1 MHLLA
6 HPVLPVQIF
15 LRVRLNSMRKYLDSP
30 RRSGKCAQG
39 LRQASS
45 ALLRQR
51 PSEVSERDPSN
62 TSQLQVFLC
71 FPCFPSPF
79 PSPDLSSGLRCPK
92 PVADIAF
99 PNFHTCCTV
108 IEY

>member
-15 LRVRLNSMRKYLDSP
+15 HRVRLNSMRKYLDSP

-51 PSEVSERDPSN
+51 PSEVSGRDPSN

-71 FPCFPSPF
+71 FSLFPLSLPF
-79 PSPDLSSGLRCPK
+79 PRLVIGVALSQARRGHRFPK
-92 PVADIAF
+92 F
-99 PNFHTCCTV
+99 SYMLYSN
-108 IEY
+108 